1 MTSFNDT
8 LIHLQANIISKLS
21 CISDCSHA
29 KHNRCPD
36 NFYSLH
42 GACYMTGLKSL
53 SFEDSKVCIILS
65 YYYFKS
71 RYDFRD
77 LRNYI

>member
-8 LIHLQANIISKLS
+8 LIHLQANIIFKLS

-53 SFEDSKVCIILS
+53 PFEDSKVCIILS

-71 RYDFRD
+71 RYD
-77 LRNYI
+77 